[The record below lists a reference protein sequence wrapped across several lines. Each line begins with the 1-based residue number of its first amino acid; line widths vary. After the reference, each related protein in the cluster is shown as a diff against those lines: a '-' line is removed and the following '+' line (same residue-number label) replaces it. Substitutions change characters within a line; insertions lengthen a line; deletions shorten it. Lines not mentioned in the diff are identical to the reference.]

1 MIAATNAATARA
13 SSLWRHH
20 LRRRAS
26 RTHALSSLSKTS
38 ATAPPD
44 YPPEKRWTAVP
55 PANAVHLSIGAV
67 YVYSMWTP
75 GMTTALGVVG
85 SAPLDWTM
93 TDVLPVFSTAAVV
106 LGVTTSSLGSWV
118 EKSGPRMAGAVGS
131 IFWGSALC
139 TTAAGVEYH
148 SLPLV
153 YLGYGL
159 FGGIGWGLMYLA
171 PVTTVM
177 KWFPDRRGL
186 ATGIALSAFGA
197 GAAVAPSLIHAACD
211 FFATAPDFI
220 GPSKDMALA
229 AAEATSYVSIDTHSD
244 GSQVV
249 AKGSAL
255 GESGQPVLVATES
268 DLSKVPNV
276 TTGPG
281 AYALGTGNNGTSKAL
296 ASLGVFYG
304 ALGLLGSRFMKVPH
318 ENWSPSNVSN
328 AKEDSPVEES
338 ATESTSATDHNFGL
352 PASYVTTNT
361 IQFPLLWMAVF
372 GNATGGLALLS
383 SSKLIMTDVFA
394 NSFSDIVTASFA
406 TGYVSSLG
414 IGMAVGRFGWS
425 ALSDRL
431 GRQNTYALFGLG
443 MPIVGLAP
451 ALCHTAS
458 ADTASP
464 ALLGAFYG
472 GSVLAITFYGGLFSV
487 LPAYIADLFGQ
498 RYAGAI
504 HGKALTAWAASAV
517 CGPMGLAYLRSESY
531 HSAIHDLL
539 ASIEDEAA
547 FKSTFGCS
555 LGDTERIETLIDA
568 KTLSISRLMDIVP
581 TGKVDPTPFLYDS
594 TFYVA
599 AGLMGT
605 AFLSNLA
612 IRPLDVKSVLA
623 QLEESERNKMKEG

>member
-1 MIAATNAATARA
+1 
-13 SSLWRHH
+13 
-20 LRRRAS
+20 
-26 RTHALSSLSKTS
+26 
-38 ATAPPD
+38 
-44 YPPEKRWTAVP
+44 
-55 PANAVHLSIGAV
+55 
-67 YVYSMWTP
+67 
-75 GMTTALGVVG
+75 
-85 SAPLDWTM
+85 
-93 TDVLPVFSTAAVV
+93 
-106 LGVTTSSLGSWV
+106 
-118 EKSGPRMAGAVGS
+118 
-131 IFWGSALC
+131 
-139 TTAAGVEYH
+139 
-148 SLPLV
+148 
-153 YLGYGL
+153 
-159 FGGIGWGLMYLA
+159 
-171 PVTTVM
+171 
-177 KWFPDRRGL
+177 
-186 ATGIALSAFGA
+186 
-197 GAAVAPSLIHAACD
+197 
-211 FFATAPDFI
+211 
-220 GPSKDMALA
+220 
-229 AAEATSYVSIDTHSD
+229 
-244 GSQVV
+244 
-249 AKGSAL
+249 
-255 GESGQPVLVATES
+255 
-268 DLSKVPNV
+268 
-276 TTGPG
+276 
-281 AYALGTGNNGTSKAL
+281 
-296 ASLGVFYG
+296 
-304 ALGLLGSRFMKVPH
+304 
-318 ENWSPSNVSN
+318 
-328 AKEDSPVEES
+328 
-338 ATESTSATDHNFGL
+338 
-352 PASYVTTNT
+352 
-361 IQFPLLWMAVF
+361 
-372 GNATGGLALLS
+372 
-383 SSKLIMTDVFA
+383 
-394 NSFSDIVTASFA
+394 
-406 TGYVSSLG
+406 
-414 IGMAVGRFGWS
+414 
-425 ALSDRL
+425 
-431 GRQNTYALFGLG
+431 

>member
-1 MIAATNAATARA
+1 
-13 SSLWRHH
+13 
-20 LRRRAS
+20 
-26 RTHALSSLSKTS
+26 
-38 ATAPPD
+38 
-44 YPPEKRWTAVP
+44 
-55 PANAVHLSIGAV
+55 
-67 YVYSMWTP
+67 
-75 GMTTALGVVG
+75 
-85 SAPLDWTM
+85 
-93 TDVLPVFSTAAVV
+93 
-106 LGVTTSSLGSWV
+106 
-118 EKSGPRMAGAVGS
+118 MAGAVGS
-131 IFWGSALC
+131 VFWGSALC

-197 GAAVAPSLIHAACD
+197 GAAVAPSLIHHVCD
-211 FFATAPDFI
+211 YFATAPDFI
-220 GPSKDMALA
+220 GPLKDMTVSFIDA
-229 AAEATSYVSIDTHSD
+229 ASYVSLETLSD

-249 AKGSAL
+249 SEGSNL
-255 GESGQPVLVATES
+255 GEPGQSVLVATES
-268 DLSKVPNV
+268 DLAKVPNV
-276 TTGPG
+276 TTGQG
-281 AYALGTGNNGTSKAL
+281 AYALGTGDNGTSKAL

-318 ENWSPSNVSN
+318 ENWRPSVASSP
-328 AKEDSPVEES
+328 KEEES
-338 ATESTSATDHNFGL
+338 TIEAKSHTTKEEESNEKRTTEAMSTTNHNIGL

-361 IQFPLLWMAVF
+361 IQFPLLWLSVF

-383 SSKLIMTDVFA
+383 SSKLIIQDVFA
-394 NSFSDIVTASFA
+394 DSFSEIVTASFA

-414 IGMAVGRFGWS
+414 LGMALGRFGWS

-431 GRQNTYALFGLG
+431 GRQKTYAIFGLG
-443 MPIVGLAP
+443 IPIGGFAP
-451 ALCHTAS
+451 ALCHAAAS
-458 ADTASP
+458 ADASSP

-498 RYAGAI
+498 KYSGAI

-539 ASIEDEAA
+539 GSVQDEAA
-547 FKSTFGCS
+547 FESAFGCALHDS
-555 LGDTERIETLIDA
+555 ERIETLIDA
-568 KTLSISRLMDIVP
+568 KTVSISRLMDIVP
-581 TGKVDPTPFLYDS
+581 ADTVDPTPFLYDS

-612 IRPLDVKSVLA
+612 IRPLDVKNVLA
-623 QLEESERNKMKEG
+623 RLEESEQDVAM

>member
-1 MIAATNAATARA
+1 
-13 SSLWRHH
+13 
-20 LRRRAS
+20 
-26 RTHALSSLSKTS
+26 
-38 ATAPPD
+38 
-44 YPPEKRWTAVP
+44 
-55 PANAVHLSIGAV
+55 
-67 YVYSMWTP
+67 
-75 GMTTALGVVG
+75 MTTALGVVG

-229 AAEATSYVSIDTHSD
+229 AADATSYVSIDTLSD

-255 GESGQPVLVATES
+255 GEPGQPVLVATES

-281 AYALGTGNNGTSKAL
+281 AYALGTGDNGTSKAL

-304 ALGLLGSRFMKVPH
+304 ALGLIGSRSMKVPH
-318 ENWSPSNVSN
+318 ENWTPTLSSN
-328 AKEDSPVEES
+328 AKEDSPGKES
-338 ATESTSATDHNFGL
+338 AAEATSTTDHNFGL

-361 IQFPLLWMAVF
+361 VQFPLLWMAVF

-394 NSFSDIVTASFA
+394 DSFSQIVTAAFA

-425 ALSDRL
+425 ALSDKL

-451 ALCHTAS
+451 ALCHAAS
-458 ADTASP
+458 ADTAAP

-531 HSAIHDLL
+531 HSAIYDLL

-547 FKSTFGCS
+547 FESTFGCS
-555 LGDTERIETLIDA
+555 LSDTERIETLIDA

-581 TGKVDPTPFLYDS
+581 TGTVDPTPFLYDS
-594 TFYVA
+594 TFHVA

-612 IRPLDVKSVLA
+612 IRPLDVKNVLA
-623 QLEESERNKMKEG
+623 QLEESERSKIKE